1 MGMEDDTRN
10 FLILIM
16 QTVSSIILWL
26 MVNIFFGLYL
36 QYGMFTTSPNFV
48 NMMYYCI
55 FIAGSIALFLFFK
68 KKWKAL
74 KIP

>member
-1 MGMEDDTRN
+1 MEDDTRN

-36 QYGMFTTSPNFV
+36 QYGMFTTSPNLV
-48 NMMYYCI
+48 NIIYYCI
-55 FIAGSIALFLFFK
+55 FIAGSITLFLFFR

-74 KIP
+74 KFL